1 MFGGNESA
9 GTRESPTGDLLPEEE
24 ELHKKRQE
32 LNKLESELVRR
43 ELELA
48 TLKAEMRA
56 FEQQYLLVIG
66 RRYAEID
73 AIEAEIAATIA
84 RADPS
89 HKGRMYSAEAHVQ
102 AEGSPEA
109 VRWAEGRHS
118 ANYLEPSE
126 NLKKLYRAVVKRIH
140 PDLSSDEVERLRR
153 TQLMAEANRAYE
165 EGDEARL
172 RAILHEWESSPESV
186 RGDGIGSELI
196 RVIRKVAQIKK
207 RLIAIENE
215 IQDLKASDLYR
226 LWLRVKEAEKQG
238 RDLLAEMAARLDADI
253 AKARERLQALRARD
267 QT

>member
-1 MFGGNESA
+1 MSGEYGSD
-9 GTRESPTGDLLPEEE
+9 GTIECPTGDLLPEEE
-24 ELHKKRQE
+24 ELQKKREE

-48 TLKAEMRA
+48 TLKAELRA
-56 FEQQYLLVIG
+56 FEQRYLLVIG
-66 RRYAEID
+66 RRYAELD
-73 AIEAEIAATIA
+73 AIEAEIAAAIA

-89 HKGRMYSAEAHVQ
+89 YKARMYSAEAHGQ
-102 AEGSPEA
+102 AEGSAEA

-118 ANYLEPSE
+118 ANHLERSE
-126 NLKKLYRAVVKRIH
+126 NLKNLYRAVVKRIH
-140 PDLSSDEVERLRR
+140 PDLSTDEVERLRR

-172 RAILHEWESSPESV
+172 RAILREWESSPESV

-196 RVIRKVAQIKK
+196 RAIRKVAQIKR
-207 RLIAIENE
+207 RLIAIEKE

-253 AKARERLQALRARD
+253 AKARERLQTLRVRD